1 MSQELL
7 NRAVI
12 AYRGI
17 SDQIDTLAESKD
29 ELKEEI
35 MKYMRSLSLRT
46 IDVLDEQNNRKLR
59 ARVDVREGSTRIG
72 VEEARNLL
80 DADTFA
86 KLAVTGE
93 PYITLSIRQ
102 VKAE

>member
-1 MSQELL
+1 VSQELL

-93 PYITLSIRQ
+93 PYITLSIRPI
-102 VKAE
+102 K